1 MDTLPA
7 RPSAPLVRP
16 LGVALVA
23 ASLIAGC
30 GDGPP
35 RPSPPEPARPRVAA
49 PATSPDDGQLAKV
62 SWYGKDFAGK
72 PTASG
77 EPFDPE
83 DLTIAHRTLPL
94 GTRVRLTNP
103 ENGRSV
109 EARVN
114 DRGPYVS
121 GRTAD
126 LSRAAARRLGL
137 IEDGIGEVRMQVIS
151 KP

>member
-1 MDTLPA
+1 VESRKPN
-7 RPSAPLVRP
+7 
-16 LGVALVA
+16 
-23 ASLIAGC
+23 
-30 GDGPP
+30 
-35 RPSPPEPARPRVAA
+35 
-49 PATSPDDGQLAKV
+49 DGQLAKV

-72 PTASG
+72 RTASG

-83 DLTIAHRTLPL
+83 DHTLAHRTLPL

-114 DRGPYVS
+114 DRGPYVA

-126 LSRAAARRLGL
+126 LSRAAARQLGL
-137 IEDGIGEVRMQVIS
+137 IEDGVGEVRMQVLS
-151 KP
+151 TP

>member
-1 MDTLPA
+1 M
-7 RPSAPLVRP
+7 
-16 LGVALVA
+16 
-23 ASLIAGC
+23 
-30 GDGPP
+30 
-35 RPSPPEPARPRVAA
+35 
-49 PATSPDDGQLAKV
+49 

-114 DRGPYVS
+114 DRGPYAA
-121 GRTAD
+121 GRSAD
-126 LSRAAARRLGL
+126 LSRAAARQLGV
-137 IEDGIGEVRMQVIS
+137 IEDGVGEVRMQVIS
-151 KP
+151 RP

>member
-1 MDTLPA
+1 VT
-7 RPSAPLVRP
+7 
-16 LGVALVA
+16 
-23 ASLIAGC
+23 
-30 GDGPP
+30 
-35 RPSPPEPARPRVAA
+35 
-49 PATSPDDGQLAKV
+49 V

-114 DRGPYVS
+114 DRGPYAA
-121 GRTAD
+121 GRSAD

-137 IEDGIGEVRMQVIS
+137 IEDGVGEVRMQVIS
-151 KP
+151 RP